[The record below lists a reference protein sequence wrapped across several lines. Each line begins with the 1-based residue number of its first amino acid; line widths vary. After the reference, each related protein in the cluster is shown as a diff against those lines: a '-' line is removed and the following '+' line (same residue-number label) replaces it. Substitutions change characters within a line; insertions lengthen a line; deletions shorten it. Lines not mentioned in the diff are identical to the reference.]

1 MKASEAIV
9 IVDEQI
15 PPNWAWVAGASEGL
29 GLAFANELASRGYSL
44 MLFARR
50 GELLDNEA
58 KQLRTRHGVSIIT
71 RTLDLASPGLEARLR
86 ECLQQAPPTLALYNA
101 AHAPIGDYLA
111 QPLADLLRAIDV
123 NVRGPLV
130 WSRVLGAEMLDR
142 VERDKSNKRALVFM
156 SSLAGEQGSPRIAT
170 YAATKAFNT
179 VLAEGLWSE
188 LRDKGIDVLVCTAGA
203 IRTPG
208 YQDSLNGDAPG
219 IMDAAKLAA
228 HTLDRLGDGPRVA
241 PGWINKLAALI
252 VGRWLPRRMA
262 IAVMARSTK
271 DLANPP
277 DADGAG
283 SAE

>member
-1 MKASEAIV
+1 
-9 IVDEQI
+9 
-15 PPNWAWVAGASEGL
+15 
-29 GLAFANELASRGYSL
+29 
-44 MLFARR
+44 
-50 GELLDNEA
+50 
-58 KQLRTRHGVSIIT
+58 
-71 RTLDLASPGLEARLR
+71 
-86 ECLQQAPPTLALYNA
+86 
-101 AHAPIGDYLA
+101 
-111 QPLADLLRAIDV
+111 
-123 NVRGPLV
+123 
-130 WSRVLGAEMLDR
+130 MLDR
-142 VERDKSNKRALVFM
+142 VERRKRDKHALVFM